1 MARRKNETKERRE
14 NPTRFFITYGFFY
27 GIIKRRDF
35 NGSIFAARHFYDVL
49 IAEEKTAILIVYRIW
64 KMRKE
69 FNF

>member
-1 MARRKNETKERRE
+1 MKQRKGEKTQLAFLLRMD
-14 NPTRFFITYGFFY
+14 FFY